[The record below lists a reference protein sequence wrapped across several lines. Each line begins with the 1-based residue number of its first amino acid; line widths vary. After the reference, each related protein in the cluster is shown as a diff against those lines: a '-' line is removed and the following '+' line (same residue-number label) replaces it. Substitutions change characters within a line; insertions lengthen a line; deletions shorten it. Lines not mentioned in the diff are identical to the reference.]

1 MIRSSVLLPQ
11 VFCRVIRDAGLV
23 LGTWCVLAAL
33 PAAAQDAGT
42 PAQVPAQPPAQP
54 SAQARIQSAAQSA
67 SSDTVE
73 EVVVRGQRMS
83 EIEFDLPTYVRDFI
97 GQVAA
102 LPPGAGHARWRNTV
116 CVGVYNL
123 AERPAQ
129 YIADRIS
136 ALALDVGLKP
146 GEPGCRPEVMIMFT
160 VDADD
165 LAVAMV
171 EENPRLFR
179 PGGPVCC
186 MQLGLDA
193 LEDFKHSDAPVR
205 WWHVAMPVDALLGQR
220 AISMPQDGNGNY
232 PVTNVEGPSRIHS
245 GIVDKLYRVVIIVD
259 ANQLRGTTWQ
269 EIGDYLAVISL
280 AQVNPKADPAAFDSI
295 LNLFNNPSAYS
306 GLTDWDRSYVQA
318 LYEVNMER
326 RVLLQENQM
335 VSRMVVR
342 EEAIEP

>member
-1 MIRSSVLLPQ
+1 MIRSSVSLPP
-11 VFCRVIRDAGLV
+11 VFRRAVCGTGLV
-23 LGTWCVLAAL
+23 LGTWAALAAL
-33 PAAAQDAGT
+33 PASAQDAAALNSSSAE
-42 PAQVPAQPPAQP
+42 PSALPASQAQVQ
-54 SAQARIQSAAQSA
+54 SQAPNQDAI
-67 SSDTVE
+67 E

-83 EIEFDLPTYVRDFI
+83 EIEFDLPDYVREFI

-123 AERPAQ
+123 AETQAH

-136 ALALDVGLKP
+136 ALALDVGLEP

-160 VDADD
+160 VDADE
-165 LAVAMV
+165 LAVSMV

-193 LEDFKHSDAPVR
+193 LEDFKQSDAPVR
-205 WWHVAMPVDALLGQR
+205 WWHVSMPVDALMGQR
-220 AISMPQDGNGNY
+220 AISMPQDGIGNY

-259 ANQLRGTTWQ
+259 ATKLRGTTWQ

-280 AQVNPKADPAAFDSI
+280 AQINPKADPTKFDSI
-295 LNLFNNPSAYS
+295 LNLFSNPSAYS
-306 GLTDWDRSYVQA
+306 GLTDWDHS
-318 LYEVNMER
+318 
-326 RVLLQENQM
+326 
-335 VSRMVVR
+335 
-342 EEAIEP
+342 